1 MAVVFE
7 DFSAKVKAAIS
18 ENCEAFL
25 IEATEEIASRA
36 ADNSPVDTGQLK
48 GSWKTSV
55 GGNTGYV
62 GSDVEHSI
70 WQEFGTGE
78 YALEGNGRKGGWFYV
93 DDEGKGHFTRG
104 TKPKRML
111 WNAFNSLKPRIEA
124 RARELFGGLGK

>member
-7 DFSAKVKAAIS
+7 DNSIKVKKAID

-36 ADNSPVDTGQLK
+36 ADNSPFKTGQLK
-48 GSWKTSV
+48 GSWGTKV
-55 GGNTGYV
+55 DGKTGYV
-62 GSDVEHSI
+62 GSDVEHAI
-70 WQEFGTGE
+70 YQECGTGE

-93 DDEGKGHFTRG
+93 DDDGKGHWTIG

-111 WNAFNSLKPRIEA
+111 WNAFTSLKSQIEA
-124 RARELFGGLGK
+124 RARAIFGGMD

>member
-7 DFSAKVKAAIS
+7 NYSIKVKTAIE

-48 GSWKTSV
+48 GSWGTKV
-55 GGNTGYV
+55 DGKTGYV
-62 GSDVEHSI
+62 GSDVEHAI
-70 WQEFGTGE
+70 YQEFGTGE

-93 DDEGKGHFTRG
+93 DDEGKGHWTLG

-111 WNAFNSLKPRIEA
+111 WNAFTSLKSQIEA
-124 RARELFGGLGK
+124 RAREIFGGMG

>member
-7 DFSAKVKAAIS
+7 DNSIKVKKAID

-48 GSWKTSV
+48 GSWGTKV
-55 GGNTGYV
+55 DGKTGYV
-62 GSDVEHSI
+62 GSDVEHAI
-70 WQEFGTGE
+70 YQEFGTGE

-93 DDEGKGHFTRG
+93 DDEGKGHWTLG

-111 WNAFNSLKPRIEA
+111 WNAFTSLKSQIEA
-124 RARELFGGLGK
+124 RVRAIFGGMD